1 MKVYLDNNRASLL
14 DTQVL
19 EAMQP
24 IYTEHYAN
32 PSALHSPA
40 ITARVPILEAYE
52 KIRSSIH
59 AKPEEEIISGSSA
72 DALHCRLLI
81 ATYLGTIITGQK
93 NQIILSANESEAV
106 LETAAYIASQGC
118 RVTLLPLDSNGI
130 VDLSL
135 LKQVITPK
143 TALVSLTMVD
153 SQTGAIM
160 PIDEA
165 SQICAE
171 YEVPLHSDATHAIGK
186 LPVDMQMLG
195 LDYLTLST
203 ETMHGPGSTAVL
215 VIKEGKIL
223 PNLLLP
229 PSNRADFVG
238 LGKALELA
246 VDAQAFEMEDVREL
260 RDTLEEAIREI
271 PQSLIVTPWAL
282 RTPHTVMVGFKGVQ
296 SEALVWE
303 LNRHGISVS
312 TEKGH
317 TLIAGIGQDRN
328 YAHTLVSFALS
339 RYTTEEEIDYTIK
352 KLKEAVNLIR
362 EERIQ

>member
-1 MKVYLDNNRASLL
+1 MQVYLDNNRASLL
-14 DTQVL
+14 DTQVF

-24 IYTEHYAN
+24 ICTTQYAD
-32 PSALHSPA
+32 P
-40 ITARVPILEAYE
+40 TARHSAAIAARAPLSQAYE
-52 KIRSSIH
+52 KIRTSIH
-59 AKPEEEIISGSSA
+59 AKPEETIISGSSA

-93 NQIILSANESEAV
+93 NQIILSASESDAIH
-106 LETAAYIASQGC
+106 ETAAYIASQGC
-118 RVTLLPLDSNGI
+118 HVTILPLDSNGI

-160 PIDEA
+160 PIDEV
-165 SQICAE
+165 SQICAAH
-171 YEVPLHSDATHAIGK
+171 EVPLHSDITHAIGK

-203 ETMHGPGSTAVL
+203 ETVHGPSATAILAV
-215 VIKEGKIL
+215 KEGKIF

-229 PSNRADFVG
+229 SSNRADLVG

-260 RDTLEEAIREI
+260 RDTLEEAIQEI
-271 PQSLIVTPWAL
+271 PQNLVVTPWAL
-282 RTPHTVMVGFKGVQ
+282 RTPHTVMAGFKGVQ
-296 SEALVWE
+296 NEALVWE
-303 LNRHGISVS
+303 LNRHGISIS
-312 TEKGH
+312 AEKGC
-317 TLIAGIGQDRN
+317 TLITNIGQERD
-328 YAHTLVSFALS
+328 YTHTLVSFALS
-339 RYTTEEEIDYTIK
+339 RYTTEEEIAYTIE
-352 KLKEAVNLIR
+352 KLKEAVTLIR